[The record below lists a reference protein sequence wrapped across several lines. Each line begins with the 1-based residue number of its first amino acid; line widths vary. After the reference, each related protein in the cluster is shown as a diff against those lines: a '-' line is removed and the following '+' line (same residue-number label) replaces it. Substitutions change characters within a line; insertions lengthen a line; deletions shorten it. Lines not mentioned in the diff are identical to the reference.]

1 MSSSLSNCFYHPSTS
16 AVTTCFRCN
25 KPICQ
30 SDSDVYDVNIYDY
43 EVSKDICM
51 PCFAIV
57 TEKDAESKF
66 GVTTEYIFL
75 VVWSII
81 ILILFFP
88 LLIFSYL
95 IYRNIHNNQK
105 QKFELVGE
113 SKKRLEYFLKTTDL
127 NNEQLQKDLTII
139 TCFNCGRVLDN
150 SDLYCKTCG
159 DSLAED
165 ELD

>member
-1 MSSSLSNCFYHPSTS
+1 MNSSLSNCFYHPATS

-30 SDSDVYDVNIYDY
+30 SDSDVYDVNIYDFE
-43 EVSKDICM
+43 EVKDICI

-66 GVTTEYIFL
+66 SATTEYIFL
-75 VVWSII
+75 AVWSLF

-105 QKFELVGE
+105 QKYELVLE
-113 SKKRLEYFLKTTDL
+113 SKKRLNLFMETIDSE
-127 NNEQLQKDLTII
+127 NEQLQKELSII
-139 TCFNCGRVLDN
+139 TCFNCNRLLDS

-159 DSLAED
+159 DSLADDDFE
-165 ELD
+165 